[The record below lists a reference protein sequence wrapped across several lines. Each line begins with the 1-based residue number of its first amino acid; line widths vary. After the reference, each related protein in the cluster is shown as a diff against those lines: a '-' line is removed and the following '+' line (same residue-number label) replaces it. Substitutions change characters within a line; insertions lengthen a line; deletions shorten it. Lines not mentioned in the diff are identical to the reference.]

1 MSYPGK
7 IAGVFALALAGT
19 IPGAAPAQ
27 ALPDTSDNRIQVI
40 QHNPDALGP
49 GPAMQAAAEW
59 DGGVDAITFQELCKS
74 QVPELNAA
82 GYRVLWREQR
92 AATSTSCRK
101 GNAIASV
108 HAFGNTS
115 STTLL
120 TRGTGGQRRVF
131 KLLCADLRGTGVA
144 RTTVCTSHF
153 PLDYNGKKAPTGT
166 QNRIKVANK
175 IRDIVNRKITA
186 GRRVVLTGDF
196 NDNPKSAPL
205 DRFYRVKGSG
215 RFWEGDQR
223 CGKTAVCRSM
233 KPTTS
238 DGRALDYFF
247 ASSPGVNKLTGVSK
261 LAAKKY
267 DATGHYVIRGS
278 VRFGALR

>member
-19 IPGAAPAQ
+19 LPGVAPAQ

-40 QHNPDALGP
+40 QHNPDAQGP
-49 GPAMQAAAEW
+49 GPAMQAAADW

-74 QVPELNAA
+74 QVPQLEAA
-82 GYRVLWREQR
+82 GYRVLWRQQR
-92 AATSTSCRK
+92 ARTSSSCRK

-108 HAFGNTS
+108 HVFSNTS
-115 STTLL
+115 TYELL

-166 QNRIKVANK
+166 RNRIVVANK
-175 IRDIVNRKITA
+175 IRDIVNRKISA

-196 NDNPKSAPL
+196 NDSPKSAPL

-223 CGKTAVCRSM
+223 CSRTAVCRAMS
-233 KPTTS
+233 PTTS
-238 DGRALDYFF
+238 GGRALDYFF

-261 LAAKKY
+261 LVAKEY
-267 DATGHYVIRGS
+267 DTSGHHVIRGA
-278 VRFGALR
+278 VKFGALR